1 MRRDEVEVLR
11 MLMRKIKAN
20 VMRTMPRSK
29 TRRIILLY
37 LIIKIDL
44 SKKKK

>member
-1 MRRDEVEVLR
+1 

-20 VMRTMPRSK
+20 VMRSERTMPRSK

-44 SKKKK
+44 SKNKK